1 MQDEIIEL
9 QSKLSFQEQTIN
21 ELNNALVSQQQQ
33 IDRLQLKIQLLQ
45 DSLAEVD
52 EQAGSSTGQGQH
64 EKPPHY

>member
-33 IDRLQLKIQLLQ
+33 IDHLQQKIKLLE
-45 DSLAEVD
+45 DTLTEVD
-52 EQAGSSTGQGQH
+52 EQAGLLIEQGQH